1 MKSLH
6 SQIVKKAQ
14 HGVVRV
20 LELGPN
26 SREVL
31 ARMVRNGELI
41 KSKCG
46 TGFVIG
52 ELKK

>member
-14 HGVVRV
+14 HGVVR
-20 LELGPN
+20 LTEIGPN
-26 SREVL
+26 SREIAKRL
-31 ARMVRNGELI
+31 IAQGELI

>member
-6 SQIVKKAQ
+6 SQIRKKAEN
-14 HGVVRV
+14 GVVRSS
-20 LELGPN
+20 ELGPN
-26 SREVL
+26 SRDVL
-31 ARMVRNGELI
+31 ACMVRNGELI

>member
-6 SQIVKKAQ
+6 SQIIKKAQ

-46 TGFVIG
+46 TGFIVNG
-52 ELKK
+52 VRR